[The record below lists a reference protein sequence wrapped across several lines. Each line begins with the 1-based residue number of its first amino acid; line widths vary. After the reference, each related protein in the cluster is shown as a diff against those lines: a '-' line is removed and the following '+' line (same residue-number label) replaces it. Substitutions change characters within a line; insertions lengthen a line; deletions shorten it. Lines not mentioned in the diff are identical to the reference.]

1 MGRRRKKRG
10 KVVKRVVKIP
20 AVFECPRCAART
32 LSIIVKKKSED
43 RAYAVISCGTC
54 GLLDEEDFADIPA
67 IYQTVDVYAKFIDL
81 YNSGRAKIKL

>member
-1 MGRRRKKRG
+1 LGRRRKKRG
-10 KVVKRVVKIP
+10 KVVKRVVRIP

-67 IYQTVDVYAKFIDL
+67 IYQTVDVYAKLIDL